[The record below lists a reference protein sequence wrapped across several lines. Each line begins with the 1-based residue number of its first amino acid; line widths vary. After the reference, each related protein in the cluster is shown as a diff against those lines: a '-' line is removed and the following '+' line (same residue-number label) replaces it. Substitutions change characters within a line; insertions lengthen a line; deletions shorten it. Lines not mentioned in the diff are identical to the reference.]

1 MDRYARFKDDTGR
14 VFYAAV
20 EGKNALPLTGEPWL
34 GGKRIGTVVPVAGLQ
49 PLAPAEPAKIVC
61 VGLNYLDHIAEFNN
75 EAPSEPVIFL
85 KPPTS
90 VIGPGADI
98 IYPEG
103 VGRLD
108 FEAELAVIVGGKAR
122 MVGEA
127 QAQDYV
133 FGYTCA
139 NDVTARDLQRKDGQW
154 TRAKSF
160 DTFCPLGPYIV
171 SGLDPGRLRIEARLN
186 GQTRQCSS
194 TGRMLFNPF
203 HLLSF
208 VSRIMTLLPG
218 DVILT
223 GTPSGVGPM
232 QPGDKIEV
240 EIENIGNLMNM
251 VAR

>member
-1 MDRYARFKDDTGR
+1 MDRYGRFKDDKGNI
-14 VFYAAV
+14 FYAAV
-20 EGKNALPLTGEPWL
+20 DGENAWPLTKEPWL
-34 GGKRIGTVVPVAGLQ
+34 GGELTGAAVPMAGLR
-49 PLAPAEPAKIVC
+49 LMAPSEPTKIVC

-85 KPPTS
+85 KPPTA
-90 VIGPGADI
+90 VIGPGENI
-98 IYPEG
+98 VFPEG
-103 VGRLD
+103 VNRLD
-108 FEAELAVIVGGKAR
+108 FEAELAVIVGRKAR
-122 MVGEA
+122 MVGEKESR
-127 QAQDYV
+127 DYI

-171 SGLDPGRLRIEARLN
+171 SKPDPGQLRIEARLN
-186 GQTRQCSS
+186 GRTRQCSS

-203 HLLSF
+203 YLVSF
-208 VSRIMTLLPG
+208 ISRIMTLLPG
-218 DVILT
+218 DIILT

-240 EIENIGNLMNM
+240 EIESIGNLMNM